1 MPAVGLVTVLQRCPR
16 AACAAGG
23 IDGRYVDGGRP
34 EKDMRN
40 YQWDEKECNVI
51 FYQGPGFSP

>member
-1 MPAVGLVTVLQRCPR
+1 MPAVGLVTVLQRFPK

-34 EKDMRN
+34 EKEMRN
-40 YQWDEKECNVI
+40 YQ
-51 FYQGPGFSP
+51 